1 MFATSKH
8 LQQRGR
14 PGGRAE
20 GGRGGRGGCHFPASL
35 CLIEVFNK
43 TEQASVMWVLTTP
56 LPTDADKNYAYANR
70 EPWWGDS
77 SAWINV
83 DIASDP
89 SDPSSV
95 LVRSL
100 PSCLSNLFPPPSPL
114 RMHLC
119 LHVLL
124 I

>member
-1 MFATSKH
+1 MEVLTS
-8 LQQRGR
+8 L
-14 PGGRAE
+14 A
-20 GGRGGRGGCHFPASL
+20 CCS
-35 CLIEVFNK
+35 NK

-89 SDPSSV
+89 SDPSSL

-114 RMHLC
+114 ACICGCMFC
-119 LHVLL
+119 
-124 I
+124 